1 MVFFSDK
8 FSKASLRDR
17 VVVQFFWIKRTREIS
32 KLKKKKQKQKKLSN
46 LELITILTFE
56 NYLET

>member
-8 FSKASLRDR
+8 FSKASRRDR

-32 KLKKKKQKQKKLSN
+32 KLKKNKQKQKKLSN